1 MTPRPAT
8 TGDIAQLAAIHAQ
21 AWRETYPGLLPDSE
35 IERMTSSDRLT
46 AVWTT
51 IMARP
56 EARTVIL
63 PDAGFATMGRQRDQG
78 LRDAGYTEEL
88 WAIYL
93 LQSAQGAGFGRALF
107 ESVAGNS
114 AFTAL
119 VVDGNS
125 RASRFYERSGG
136 RIISSR
142 PDRIGDSDIME
153 LVFAWTDGGLRWKAG
168 QES

>member
-8 TGDIAQLAAIHAQ
+8 TGDTAQLAAIHAQ

-46 AVWTT
+46 AVWTA
-51 IMARP
+51 ILARP
-56 EARTVIL
+56 DARTVIL
-63 PDAGFATMGRQRDQG
+63 PDAGFATMGRQRDQR

-107 ESVAGNS
+107 ASVAGNA

-119 VVDGNS
+119 VADGNT
-125 RASRFYERSGG
+125 RASRFYEQSGG
-136 RIISSR
+136 RMIGSR
-142 PDRIGDSDIME
+142 PDRIGESDILE

-168 QES
+168 RER